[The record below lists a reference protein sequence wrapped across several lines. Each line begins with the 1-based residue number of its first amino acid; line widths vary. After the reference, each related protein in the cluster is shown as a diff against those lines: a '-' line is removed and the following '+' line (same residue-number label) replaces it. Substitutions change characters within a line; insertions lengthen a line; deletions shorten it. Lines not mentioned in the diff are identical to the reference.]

1 MTFVNRIRLP
11 FKLTRPQ
18 FPEERTVYRK
28 ADGTTK
34 TLSAVIKKTYEG
46 ETDYW
51 PEKWHE
57 RFAIALG
64 HDNVNIEGD
73 KYLGGVSRD
82 GDYAINWQP
91 FLDYP
96 TAKAKFSVNVTPFDA
111 TNSNCMTCEEA
122 NQLNLADDIFPE
134 PLNENTEYTIEA
146 AANDE
151 ICCYPAVFSITTFNA
166 AYLSSAAIDQTG
178 QITLHT
184 KTGLV
189 TANGINLVTY
199 RVTCPNG
206 AFDEANVKA
215 DITGTVSGCL
225 APTDLIISN
234 VTSGTAQADWVAPA
248 IAPDH
253 YHWQLYAA
261 SDPGTL
267 LQSGDTATTEVDLS
281 GLIAGTEYIFY
292 VRSQCDA
299 TNDDATASNYV
310 NADFTTST
318 ASSTCGS
325 YRFIYHDPTVD
336 PGTIEIIT
344 YLDCNGIYQTL
355 YVPNLQTRSACLL
368 QTGPLDPAYMN
379 IPDLINT
386 EIEYEGNCP

>member
-1 MTFVNRIRLP
+1 MAFINRIRLP

-18 FPEERTVYRK
+18 FPEDRTVYRK

-57 RFAIALG
+57 RFVIALG

-73 KYLGGVSRD
+73 KYLGGISKD
-82 GDYAINWQP
+82 GDYAINWQT

-96 TAKAKFSVNVTPFDA
+96 TAKAKFGVNVTPFDA
-111 TNSNCMTCEEA
+111 TNNNCMTCEQA
-122 NQLNLADDIFPE
+122 SQLSLKDDAFGSALI
-134 PLNENTEYTIEA
+134 ENTQYTIEA
-146 AANDE
+146 ATNDE

-166 AYLSSAAIDQTG
+166 AYLSSATIDPTG

-189 TANGINLVTY
+189 TANGVKLLTY

-206 AFDEANVKA
+206 AFDEADVTGN
-215 DITGTVSGCL
+215 ITGTISGCL
-225 APTDLIISN
+225 APTGITISN
-234 VTSGTAQADWVAPA
+234 VTSTTAQADWTAPGT
-248 IAPDH
+248 APDH

-261 SDPGTL
+261 DDPGTL
-267 LQSGDTATTEVDLS
+267 LQSGDTETLEVILS
-281 GLIAGTEYIFY
+281 GLTAGTEYIFY
-292 VRSQCDA
+292 VRSQCDP
-299 TNDDATASNYV
+299 TNDDATASNYI
-310 NADFTTST
+310 NADFITST
-318 ASSTCGS
+318 ESSTCGQ
-325 YRFIYHDPTVD
+325 YRFIYHDPGKL
-336 PGTIEIIT
+336 PGSLEKID
-344 YLDCNGIYQTL
+344 YMDCNGVYQSVI
-355 YVPNLQTRSACLL
+355 VPNLQTRAVCLL
-368 QTGPLDPAYMN
+368 QTGPLDPVYMN
-379 IPDLINT
+379 VPDLINT